1 MELAPYLIFNG
12 DCEAAFRSY
21 EQLLGGK
28 IEMMMTHG
36 ESPMAGET
44 PPGWKDKIMHVRM
57 MVRGQAL
64 MASDAPPGRYEKPQ
78 GSWVSLSVD
87 STADAERIFKAFAD
101 GGTVVMPL
109 EKTFWAERFGMCV
122 DRFGTPWMVNCEK

>member
-87 STADAERIFKAFAD
+87 STADAERIFEAFAD